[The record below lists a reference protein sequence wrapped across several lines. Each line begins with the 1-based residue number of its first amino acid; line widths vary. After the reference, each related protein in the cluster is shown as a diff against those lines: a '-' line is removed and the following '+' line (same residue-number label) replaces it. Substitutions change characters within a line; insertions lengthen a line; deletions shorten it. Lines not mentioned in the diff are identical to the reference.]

1 MTKVAD
7 ISVKL
12 AASTEGSNAF
22 SGGPHWSGA
31 MEKVFSLTNGTT
43 AGKFDLVYMAE
54 RTVNASTNDDI
65 DLAGS
70 LTDPLGATITAAELV
85 GIMIVNGPKDPTAAA
100 NVSDLTIGNGGVNS
114 FVGFFGA
121 AAHTLGPIKP
131 GGVFFLAASNAAG
144 IGTVTAG
151 TGDILRI
158 ANGAGGT
165 AKYQIGIL
173 ARTA

>member
-31 MEKVFSLTNGTT
+31 MEKVFSLTDGTT
-43 AGKFDLVYMAE
+43 AGKFDRVYMAE
-54 RTVNASTNDDI
+54 RSVAASTNDDI

-70 LTDPLGATITAAELV
+70 LTDPLGTVITAAEIV
-85 GIMIVNGPKDPTAAA
+85 AIMIVNAPQDPEDAA
-100 NVSDLTIGNGGVNS
+100 NVSDLTIGAGTNP
-114 FVGFFGA
+114 FIGFLGA
-121 AAHTLGPIKP
+121 THTIGPIKP

-165 AKYQIGIL
+165 ANYQIGIL

>member
-12 AASTEGSNAF
+12 ATSTEGSNAF

-31 MEKVFSLTNGTT
+31 MEKVFSLTDGTT
-43 AGKFDLVYMAE
+43 AGKFDRVYMAE
-54 RTVNASTNDDI
+54 RSVAASTNDDL
-65 DLAGS
+65 DLAGV
-70 LTDPLGATITAAELV
+70 LTDPLSTVITAAKIV
-85 GIMIVNGPKDPTAAA
+85 AIMVVNGPKDPTDPA
-100 NVSDLTIGNGGVNS
+100 NVSDLTIGAGSNP
-114 FVGFFGA
+114 FIGFLGA
-121 AAHTLGPIKP
+121 THTVGPIKP

-144 IGTVTAG
+144 IGTVTAD

-165 AKYQIGIL
+165 ANYQIGIL

>member
-31 MEKVFSLTNGTT
+31 MEKVFSLTDGTT
-43 AGKFDLVYMAE
+43 AGKFDRVYMAE
-54 RTVNASTNDDI
+54 RSVAASTNDDI
-65 DLAGS
+65 DLSGS
-70 LTDPLGATITAAELV
+70 LTDPLGTVITAAEIV
-85 GIMIVNGPKDPTAAA
+85 AIMIVNAPQDPEDAA
-100 NVSDLTIGNGGVNS
+100 NVSDLTIGAGTNP
-114 FVGFFGA
+114 FIGFLGA
-121 AAHTLGPIKP
+121 THTIGPIKP
-131 GGVFFLAASNAAG
+131 GGVFFLGVSNAAG

-165 AKYQIGIL
+165 ANYQIGIL